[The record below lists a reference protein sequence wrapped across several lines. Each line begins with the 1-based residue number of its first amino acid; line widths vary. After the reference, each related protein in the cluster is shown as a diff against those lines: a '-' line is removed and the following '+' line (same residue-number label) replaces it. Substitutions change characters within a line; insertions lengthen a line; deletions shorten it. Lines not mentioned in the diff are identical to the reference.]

1 QRSFKLDASSALELR
16 CGRREGARRADVLV
30 QAWMMIRGDRLKQ
43 FPAPQSFMP
52 GRRGNCPARIF
63 IAR

>member
-1 QRSFKLDASSALELR
+1 
-16 CGRREGARRADVLV
+16 
-30 QAWMMIRGDRLKQ
+30 MTIRGDRLKQ

-52 GRRGNCPARIF
+52 GRRGNCAARIF